1 MRKTFSLHNGN
12 KIKINS
18 HLNDILFTI
27 EQKKKKNRNKFC
39 QIF

>member
-12 KIKINS
+12 EIKINS

-27 EQKKKKNRNKFC
+27 ERKNK
-39 QIF
+39 